1 MSITKERKDELIA
14 EYRRSETD
22 TGSPDVQ
29 VAVLTERINELT
41 QHLKLHRKD
50 YASRRGLLMLVS
62 RRRGLLDYV
71 RRNDPERYLSLIDR
85 LNIRR

>member
-14 EYRRSETD
+14 EYRRSDGD

-29 VAVLTERINELT
+29 IAVMTERINELT
-41 QHLKLHRKD
+41 KHLKLHRKD

-71 RRNDPERYLSLIDR
+71 RRNDPERYLSLIDK

>member
-29 VAVLTERINELT
+29 IAVLTERINELT

-71 RRNDPERYLSLIDR
+71 RRNDPERYLSLIDK

>member
-14 EYRRSETD
+14 EYRRSEND

-29 VAVLTERINELT
+29 IAVLTERINELT

-71 RRNDPERYLSLIDR
+71 RRNDPERYLSLIDK